1 MNDILPTVD
10 QQLLPTVAQQ
20 IAQAALAFQQQRTGH
35 APTAV
40 TVVLSAD
47 TLVVTLHEALT
58 PAEKALA
65 RTPEGAAQVQEF
77 HRQLFAN
84 SCELLRQEIANIT
97 GVKVREA
104 AAEVETKS
112 GTVFHAFTSGAM
124 VQVFLL
130 AGDVPAGSW
139 SGTDSNKPL

>member
-1 MNDILPTVD
+1 MNHI
-10 QQLLPTVAQQ
+10 LPTVAQQ
-20 IAQAALAFQQQRTGH
+20 IAQAAIAFQQQRTGH
-35 APTAV
+35 APTGV

-47 TLVVTLHEALT
+47 TLVVTLHDALT
-58 PAEKALA
+58 PAEKVLA
-65 RTPEGAAQVQEF
+65 ANPEGAAQVQEF

-84 SCELLRQEIANIT
+84 SCELLRHEIGNIT

-104 AAEVETKS
+104 AAEVETRS

-130 AGDVPAGSW
+130 AGDVPADAWRGD
-139 SGTDSNKPL
+139 GMNKALQP